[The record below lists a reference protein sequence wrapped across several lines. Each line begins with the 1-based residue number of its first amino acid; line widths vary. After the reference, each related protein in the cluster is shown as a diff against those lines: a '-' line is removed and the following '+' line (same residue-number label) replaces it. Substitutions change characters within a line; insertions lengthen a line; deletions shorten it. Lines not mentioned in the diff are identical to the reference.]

1 MNHFTLTLFNCQV
14 HKIRERF

>member
-14 HKIRERF
+14 HKVRERF